1 MITQEPYLFYRSY
14 QKGDFN
20 DLVVIGLDLD
30 KGEKIIDVSKIF
42 EEGTVLRDAY
52 SGETATVEKG
62 KITINSNFNIVLIEK
77 E

>member
-14 QKGDFN
+14 YQGDFK
-20 DLVVIGLDLD
+20 DLVVIGLDLN
-30 KGEKIIDVSKIF
+30 KGEKNIDVSKIF

-52 SGETATVEKG
+52 SGETATVENG
-62 KITINSNFNIVLIEK
+62 KITINSDFNIVLIEK